1 MNTTAIKNKLKQVPF
16 APFEIVVSSGDRY
29 RVDHPDNV
37 LLTKEA
43 AVVGYGKPQK
53 PGTLP
58 DDFIILSYLHIAS
71 IEPTTPKTARH

>member
-1 MNTTAIKNKLKQVPF
+1 MNTGAIRNKLKQVPF

-43 AVVGYGKPQK
+43 AVIGYGKPQK
-53 PGTLP
+53 AGTLP
-58 DDFIILSYLHIAS
+58 EDFIILSYLHIAC
-71 IEPTTPKTARH
+71 IEPTSPRTAKN